1 MGTAGFT
8 REVQHSVS
16 YDEISMCSM
25 YPSTG
30 TEVGYKTQFSEIQRI
45 NGKVGGIVAR
55 VCV

>member
-16 YDEISMCSM
+16 YDEISMC
-25 YPSTG
+25 STG